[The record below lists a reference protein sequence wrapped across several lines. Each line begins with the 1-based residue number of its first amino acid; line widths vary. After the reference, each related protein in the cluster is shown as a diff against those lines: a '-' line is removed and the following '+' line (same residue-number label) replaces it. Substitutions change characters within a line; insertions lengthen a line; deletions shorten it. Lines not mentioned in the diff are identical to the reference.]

1 MLSAE
6 YACIKP
12 RQIVEQVIIPAALAA
27 GNFICNKFSK
37 RRFSVSQKSGQGD
50 LVTEIDR
57 EASKLIG
64 SILNVMCPDIPVID
78 EESASSPYPIP
89 CEIAFIVDPL
99 DGTLNFV
106 HGYTELCVSI
116 GLVYKGRAFAGVVY
130 QPIQHNLYSGID
142 GVGAWKNGQEIRIGK
157 EQHLGE
163 CLVATGIPYDLHLR
177 NEGFIKPLGNLLNQ
191 VQEFRI
197 LGSAA
202 SALCYVASGQLSG
215 FFEYGLSPW
224 DVAGAAAIILGA
236 GGVVLPIR
244 EQSDPIF
251 GGSIVA
257 GNAKIGTILQI
268 ELSQ

>member
-1 MLSAE
+1 MLPAE
-6 YACIKP
+6 YACIRP
-12 RQIVEQVIIPAALAA
+12 RQIVEQVMIPAALAA
-27 GNFICNKFSK
+27 GNFISGEFSR

-50 LVTEIDR
+50 LVTEIDVQ
-57 EASKLIG
+57 ASKLID
-64 SILNVMCPDIPVID
+64 SILNAMCPDIPVVD
-78 EESASSPYPIP
+78 EESVLTTNPIP

-116 GLVYKGRAFAGVVY
+116 GLVYKGKPFAGVVY
-130 QPIQHNLYSGID
+130 QPLQNNLYSGID
-142 GVGAWKNGQEIRIGK
+142 GIGSWKNGREIRIGK

-163 CLVATGIPYDLHLR
+163 CLIATGIPYDLHLR
-177 NEGFIKPLGNLLNQ
+177 SEGFMKPLGHLLNQ

-224 DVAGAAAIILGA
+224 DVAGSAAIILGA
-236 GGVVLPIR
+236 GGVVLSIR

-251 GGSIVA
+251 GGSIVT
-257 GNAKIGTILQI
+257 GNAKIGTILRN
-268 ELSQ
+268 ELSH